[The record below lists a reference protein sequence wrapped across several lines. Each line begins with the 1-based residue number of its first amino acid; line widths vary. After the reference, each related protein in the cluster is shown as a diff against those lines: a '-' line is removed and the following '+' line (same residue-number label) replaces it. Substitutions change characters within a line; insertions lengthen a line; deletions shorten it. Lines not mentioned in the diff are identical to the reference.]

1 MSDEKT
7 ESTPCCSKQRRRSA
21 SVTPLI
27 YSRIAVDFISGAGS
41 FLVVYLL
48 VFVMFLTNENGYPL
62 KTRTDDKRFFSLEI
76 TDGLDLR
83 CLVRSYKHLTIPR
96 FTD

>member
-1 MSDEKT
+1 MR
-7 ESTPCCSKQRRRSA
+7 TPCCSNQRRRA

-27 YSRIAVDFISGAGS
+27 YSRTAVDFISGARS

-48 VFVMFLTNENGYPL
+48 VFVMFLTNEYGYPL

-76 TDGLDLR
+76 TDGLDMR
-83 CLVRSYKHLTIPR
+83 CLVQLYKHLTIPR